1 MTAHNDLGI
10 DFEEK
15 AFLEILVY
23 MSQKYDFTYP
33 NEKLLE
39 LAKRMKVIVDDKA
52 QYPDWSQRDDIKASL
67 KVELIVLLHEFG
79 YPPVT
84 CDDVY
89 MGVLEQAENFKKNR

>member
-1 MTAHNDLGI
+1 MY
-10 DFEEK
+10 
-15 AFLEILVY
+15 IL
-23 MSQKYDFTYP
+23 QQYDFTYP
-33 NEKLLE
+33 DEKLLE
-39 LAKRMKVIVDDKA
+39 LAKHMKIIVDDKA

-89 MGVLEQAENFKKNR
+89 MGVQEQAEDFKKGKS

>member
-1 MTAHNDLGI
+1 MHML
-10 DFEEK
+10 
-15 AFLEILVY
+15 
-23 MSQKYDFTYP
+23 QKYDVTYP
-33 NEKLLE
+33 DDKLLE
-39 LAKRMKVIVDDKA
+39 LVKRMKVIVDDKA

-89 MGVLEQAENFKKNR
+89 MGALEQAENFKKGKS